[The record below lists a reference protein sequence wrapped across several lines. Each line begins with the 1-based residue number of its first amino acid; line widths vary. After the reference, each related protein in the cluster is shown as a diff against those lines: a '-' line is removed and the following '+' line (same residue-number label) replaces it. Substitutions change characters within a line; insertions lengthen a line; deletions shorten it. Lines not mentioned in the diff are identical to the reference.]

1 MIQSLISLTYWKLSR
16 NFEEIYDVEKFI
28 KSLEG
33 VVRIAKEQPAELSA
47 QNMAVVRV
55 PNRVTE
61 EHVEEYIAPIFRTK
75 GNVRLATYFPSV
87 NMKETGKSKVDSVA
101 CLGMFGTLEL
111 QPEVR
116 EVVDSMVERLRTL
129 SRKSDGHFIAV
140 DLRVDILEKKG
151 CLGGDGSKTCYGPDE
166 ISTFLQKIGFD
177 KDATI
182 YLTQT
187 GWHGSLDNLKES
199 FPKTYIKVSNLFI
212 SLSLFRILRWDGTTS
227 DLRAVELL
235 SHVCV

>member
-1 MIQSLISLTYWKLSR
+1 M
-16 NFEEIYDVEKFI
+16 

-33 VVRIAKEQPAELSA
+33 VVKVTKDQPAELSPH
-47 QNMAVVRV
+47 NIAVVRV

-61 EHVEEYIAPIFRTK
+61 EHVEEYIAPVFRTK
-75 GNVRLATYFPSV
+75 GNVRLATYFRSV
-87 NMKETGKSKVDSVA
+87 NMKESATKSKADSLA
-101 CLGMFGTLEL
+101 CLGMFGALEL

-129 SRKSDGHFIAV
+129 SRKSNGQFVAV
-140 DLRVDILEKKG
+140 DLRVEILEKKG
-151 CLGGDGSKTCYGPDE
+151 CVGGDGSKICYTPDE
-166 ISTFLQKIGFD
+166 ISAFLQKIGFD

-187 GWHGSLDNLKES
+187 WWHGSLDSLKES

-212 SLSLFRILRWDGTTS
+212 SISFFTILRWIPKTIQCMFWM
-227 DLRAVELL
+227 LRKKY
-235 SHVCV
+235 

>member
-1 MIQSLISLTYWKLSR
+1 M
-16 NFEEIYDVEKFI
+16 
-28 KSLEG
+28 
-33 VVRIAKEQPAELSA
+33 VRVTKDHPSGLSA

-61 EHVEEYIAPIFRTK
+61 EHVEEYIAPIYRTK
-75 GNVRLATYFPSV
+75 GNVRLATYFPSM
-87 NMKETGKSKVDSVA
+87 NMKETGKSKADSVA
-101 CLGMFGTLEL
+101 CTAMFGTLEL

-129 SRKSDGHFIAV
+129 SRKSDGHFVAV

-151 CLGGDGSKTCYGPDE
+151 CLGGDGTKICYGPDE
-166 ISTFLQKIGFD
+166 ISSFLQKIGFD
-177 KDATI
+177 KDATV

-187 GWHGSLDNLKES
+187 VWHASLDSLKES

-212 SLSLFRILRWDGTTS
+212 SLSLFGILRWEGGKTDEACLVVGKKY
-227 DLRAVELL
+227 EKKML
-235 SHVCV
+235 SKRRVGS